1 MPVGKKGKPQGQGAR
16 QVWKHLCAWDEY
28 QNTIHLMFFVC
39 VCVFVPVPVHGF
51 ETEEQFEN
59 FVRNDPQSRNVL
71 AAVVFE
77 HHFTHDDEPLPQQV
91 KCSVHTD
98 RQFQKIT
105 LFLQRFTRSTC

>member
-1 MPVGKKGKPQGQGAR
+1 
-16 QVWKHLCAWDEY
+16 
-28 QNTIHLMFFVC
+28 MFFVC

-105 LFLQRFTRSTC
+105 LFLQRFTRSTCYGTFIFFLKFIHLPYLLRGGS

>member
-1 MPVGKKGKPQGQGAR
+1 
-16 QVWKHLCAWDEY
+16 
-28 QNTIHLMFFVC
+28 MFFVC
-39 VCVFVPVPVHGF
+39 VCVFVPVPVRGF

-98 RQFQKIT
+98 RPIPEDYFV
-105 LFLQRFTRSTC
+105 FTAFYPQYLLRHIYLLPEIHSFALPVERW